1 MFRYPGGKSKLT
13 KKIASII
20 RSYFYDDDRYL
31 SCCYVEPFFGGGSI
45 GRDLLGHICHIAIN
59 DYDFG
64 IAAFWHSVMN
74 SPEELCEHFNKFEPT
89 IEDFYKFKEIFLK
102 DSLIPDVLVEQKY
115 SLSYL
120 GFMKVALHQIS
131 FSGLGVK
138 SGGPLGGAE
147 QKSKYKIDCR
157 WNPKTIENNI
167 WKCHNQ
173 FKKIKVFNQTCSYF
187 NYEIFIENVLAK
199 SKDNFIYLDP
209 PYYEKGPEL
218 YQFSFDDEQHS
229 ELAKLLGSIDCPW
242 LLSYDNTE
250 EIREMYKWAE
260 IKEIDVNCTI
270 NTKSGS
276 TGKKELLIVNKNY
289 KYLLE

>member
-1 MFRYPGGKSKLT
+1 
-13 KKIASII
+13 
-20 RSYFYDDDRYL
+20 
-31 SCCYVEPFFGGGSI
+31 VEPFFGGGSI
-45 GRDLLGHICHIAIN
+45 GRDLLTHINHIAIN

-89 IEDFYKFKEIFLK
+89 IEDFYKFKEFFLK

-157 WNPKTIENNI
+157 WNSKTIENNI
-167 WKCHNQ
+167 WKYHNQ

-187 NYEIFIENVLAK
+187 SYEIFIENVLAK

-229 ELAKLLGSIDCPW
+229 ELAKLLRYIDCPW
-242 LLSYDNTE
+242 LLSYDNAE